1 MKRSHEKWPAMWF
14 QYFTI
19 SKPARGQDSREHLQ
33 SIAHIDRIQQETCK
47 VSHRDIPM
55 RDKGS
60 TYSVVSPFAIVQI
73 QTTYHSLAALAR

>member
-1 MKRSHEKWPAMWF
+1 MKRSHEKWPDMRF

-19 SKPARGQDSREHLQ
+19 VKTNKRQDTREHLQ

-47 VSHRDIPM
+47 VSHWDIPT

-60 TYSVVSPFAIVQI
+60 TCSILSPFS
-73 QTTYHSLAALAR
+73 TGSDSDDRP